1 MNGPLNTVGI
11 ASNTGLRSVERY
23 EMVQAE
29 TRTNT
34 VVLAPS
40 TQLVCTIAATNLIVW
55 QATLFLGGNAPGNV
69 SVQWT
74 TPATPASGGLLVVP
88 GGGASA
94 GYTLAAGYN
103 SPLVLVPFAAGT
115 DVLVATFEGWLL
127 NGVNPGEFTL
137 KWSQN
142 VANATLSSLLLGSFM
157 EVWRR

>member
-34 VVLAPS
+34 AVLAPS
-40 TQLVCTIAATNLIVW
+40 TQLVCTIAAGELFVW

-74 TPATPASGGLLVVP
+74 TPAAPASGGLLVVP
-88 GGGASA
+88 GGGPSA
-94 GYTLAAGYN
+94 GYGLAAGYN
-103 SPLVLVPFAAGT
+103 SPLVLVPSLAAA
-115 DVLVATFEGWLL
+115 DVLVATFEGWLI
-127 NGVNPGEFTL
+127 NGVNAGEFSL
-137 KWSQN
+137 KWAQN
-142 VANATLSSLLLGSFM
+142 VANATLSSLLRGSFA